1 MVLGV
6 FRLGCFDYWKQI
18 AVQGLAPFQL
28 TVLELMERRRHDT
41 SAALEGDVV
50 ASPAKGDG
58 AAPQVRRAVAWRA
71 VHSTEMERGA
81 VARLQI
87 KRDDPMLVPFG
98 IDSGH
103 DLEAVS
109 AHRIV
114 ITNEHLRLEQAPPP
128 M

>member
-6 FRLGCFDYWKQI
+6 LRLGCVDYWKQI

-28 TVLELMERRRHDT
+28 AVLELMERRRHDT

-50 ASPAKGDG
+50 ASPAKGNG
-58 AAPQVRRAVAWRA
+58 AAPQVQRAVAWCA

-81 VARLQI
+81 VARLQVE
-87 KRDDPMLVPFG
+87 RDNPMLVPFG
-98 IDSGH
+98 VDVGH
-103 DLEAVS
+103 DLEAVR
-109 AHRIV
+109 AHWIV
-114 ITNEHLRLEQAPPP
+114 VTNEHSRLEQASPP